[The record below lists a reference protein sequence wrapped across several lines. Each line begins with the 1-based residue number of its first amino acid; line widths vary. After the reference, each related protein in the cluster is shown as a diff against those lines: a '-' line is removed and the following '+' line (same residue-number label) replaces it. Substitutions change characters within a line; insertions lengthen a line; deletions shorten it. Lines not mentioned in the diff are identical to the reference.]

1 MDPEK
6 EKALKDIV
14 ESLLTVNNEHTK
26 LIQDL
31 FVRDIARRE
40 KTRRLR
46 LEMDDLRRRL
56 KMVEARAVLRDKDS
70 DSDS

>member
-56 KMVEARAVLRDKDS
+56 KMVEARVVIRDKDS